1 MPDRAGQQ
9 IGNYRLL
16 RLLGRGA
23 FAEVYLGEHVYL
35 KRLAALK
42 LLQTSLEDEDVERF
56 LVEAQTLA
64 RLNHPNIVRV
74 HEFAVEQGMPI
85 LVMDYAPRR
94 SLRQHHPPGSCLS
107 LETTV
112 SYIKQVATA
121 LQYAHNQNVIHR
133 DIKPENILLGANQ
146 EVLLSD
152 FGIALF
158 SPTPEQLSTQEMTGT
173 LPYMAPE
180 QIRGKPGFASDQY
193 SLAIVAYEWLCG
205 VRPFEGSQWAIAHQH
220 VFTPPP
226 RLREK
231 DPSLPQAVEDVV
243 LKALAKGP
251 QDRYVSVQMFA
262 QALERASQ
270 VSSPDL
276 QSADLEVTAPLDPD
290 LPAAPVTP
298 KFKRVFISASHDD
311 AAFVALLKADLQ
323 RHGVAVWNDYQH
335 KQENATDQ
343 EDVMRQ
349 AIRAVDVVL
358 LVVSPHTQS
367 SETIAEHLRIAS
379 LYQRRLVFVW
389 AAGNDIVEAL
399 PREWGKTV
407 QVDLIDARDNRY
419 ELVLDEMIACL
430 VEETEL
436 PSHVEPVFEPRNPY
450 KGLRAFTGDDT
461 SDFFGRDSLIEELVD
476 MVKGA
481 LTLEQSGTS
490 EARLL
495 AVIGPSGSGKS
506 SVVMAGLLPRLQR
519 GALPRSE
526 QWMYLDPVV
535 PGIHPL
541 EALALT
547 LAPHFPDRSLK
558 VLREDLEDNSA
569 RGLHLLARQLVKDPA
584 QKLVLLIDQF
594 EELFTLTTTE
604 EERQHLI
611 DLLITAMTELQ
622 GTVFIILTL
631 RADFYDRP
639 MSYPTLGR
647 LILRH
652 QAAVLPMDVH
662 DLRAVIKRP
671 AALPDVQLTFEGNL
685 VGDLLFEV
693 QGQVGALPLLQFTL
707 DQLFERRDG
716 HKLTLE
722 AYREI
727 GGVKGALAKHA
738 ESTYAALPSE
748 EHRKLARALFLRLI
762 DPGLT
767 EQDTTRR
774 RATLAELVLPTQQ
787 ETELLQQVTA
797 YFLAARLLTTNEI
810 AGTPTIEV
818 SHETLIREWTR
829 LAEWLREARDDI
841 RLLQTLSEDVAEWKQ
856 HSQPRDRLYRGSQLK
871 DARAWAAR
879 NIPSRD
885 EDAFLRSSSARRMHY
900 LVSVIAI
907 TLLLVSTTGLL
918 SWLLLRPPDP
928 THVTNLNDSGPG
940 SLRQAIA
947 TAKPGYIITFDASL
961 RGGTIKLTSDNLSIT
976 QSMTIRGL
984 GSGLLTISGN
994 HGDRQ
999 IKVAQKITV
1008 TISGVTITSFDSSG
1022 IKNYGVLT
1030 LEDSIVSGNTTPGNG
1045 GGIENFESGRLTLI
1059 NSVISGNA
1067 SASERTD
1074 FANNP
1079 AFGNGGGIYNHG
1091 MFKLIN
1097 SIVSGNRAARY
1108 GGGIYNGG
1116 GKAVATITNGTML
1129 HNTACQSGGGIA
1141 NAVTLTL
1148 IDSTVSNNSVGHCV
1162 AGIPPN
1168 PLPNT
1173 IRGGGIYN
1181 ASTAKT
1187 ITITDSTISGNTV
1200 FNGPGGG
1207 IFDNFSEG
1215 KNTLV
1220 ITNSTIAYNTASG
1233 NGGGFVF
1240 SGSQA
1245 TITFCTIYGNIA
1257 LDGGGIFI
1265 KDGRDA
1271 VGNSI
1276 PSHVQMQ
1283 NSLVARNH
1291 QSTGQDIVGTLTTG
1305 GYNLIQN
1312 FTGVSFVDPMNKH
1325 TTDIIGDTFSDLK
1338 IDTVLRNNDGPT
1350 ESLALLPGSPAI
1362 DKILLDACRLDGIA
1376 SDQRG
1381 VKRPQGKGCDIGAY
1395 EYRA

>member
-1 MPDRAGQQ
+1 MPDRVGQQ
-9 IGNYRLL
+9 VGNYRLL

-42 LLQTSLEDEDVERF
+42 LLQTSLEDEDVEQF

-94 SLRQHHPPGSCLS
+94 SLRQHHPHGSCLS
-107 LETTV
+107 LEMTV

-158 SPTPEQLSTQEMTGT
+158 SPSTEQLSTQEMAGT
-173 LPYMAPE
+173 LPYIAPE
-180 QIRGKPGFASDQY
+180 QIRGRPGFASDQY
-193 SLAIVAYEWLCG
+193 SLAVVAYEWLCG

-270 VSSPDL
+270 VSSLDL
-276 QSADLEVTAPLDPD
+276 RQADLEVTAPLDPA
-290 LPAAPVTP
+290 LPAAPATP

-323 RHGVAVWNDYQH
+323 RRGVAVWEDRQH
-335 KQENATDQ
+335 KPENALDQ
-343 EDVMRQ
+343 EDVVRQ

-367 SETIAEHLRIAS
+367 SETIAKHLRIAS

-407 QVDLIDARDNRY
+407 QVDLIDARNKRY

-430 VEETEL
+430 IEETEL
-436 PSHVEPVFEPRNPY
+436 PSYVEPAFEPRNPY
-450 KGLRAFTGDDT
+450 KGLRAFTRNDAN
-461 SDFFGRDSLIEELVD
+461 DFFGRDSLIEELVD
-476 MVKGA
+476 IVKGV
-481 LTLEQSGTS
+481 LTPEQSGTP
-490 EARLL
+490 ETRLL

-506 SVVMAGLLPRLQR
+506 SVVMAGLLPQLQR
-519 GALPRSE
+519 GAIARSE
-526 QWMYLDPVV
+526 QWVYLDPMV

-547 LAPHFPDRSLK
+547 LAPHFPGRSLK
-558 VLREDLEDNSA
+558 ALREDLEDDSA
-569 RGLHLLARQLVKDPA
+569 RGLHLLAKQLVKDPA
-584 QKLVLLIDQF
+584 QKLVLLVDQF

-604 EERQHLI
+604 EERQRFI
-611 DLLITAMTELQ
+611 NLLITAMAEPR
-622 GTVFIILTL
+622 GTVFVILTL

-639 MSYPTLGR
+639 MAYPALGR
-647 LILRH
+647 LVLRH

-662 DLRAVIKRP
+662 DLRAIIKRP
-671 AALPDVQLTFEGNL
+671 AALSDVQLIFEGNL
-685 VGDLLFEV
+685 AGDLLFEV

-738 ESTYAALPSE
+738 ESSYTALPSE

-774 RATLAELVLPTQQ
+774 RATQAELALPTQE

-818 SHETLIREWTR
+818 SHEALIREWAR
-829 LAEWLREARDDI
+829 LNEWLREARDDI
-841 RLLQTLSEDVAEWKQ
+841 RLQQTLSEDVAEWKR
-856 HSQPRDRLYRGSQLK
+856 HGQPRDRLYRGSQLK
-871 DARAWAAR
+871 DAKAWAAR
-879 NIPSRD
+879 NIASRD
-885 EDAFLRSSSARRMHY
+885 EDTFLRSSSARRVHY
-900 LVSVIAI
+900 LVSVITI
-907 TLLLVSTTGLL
+907 ILLLVSTTGLL

-928 THVTNLNDSGPG
+928 TYITNLKDSGSG

-947 TAKPGYIITFDASL
+947 TAKPGNIITFDTSL
-961 RGGTIKLTSDNLSIT
+961 RGGTINLTSDNLSIT
-976 QSMTIRGL
+976 QSITIRGL

-994 HGDRQ
+994 QGNRE
-999 IKVAQKITV
+999 IKVAPKITV
-1008 TISGVTITSFDSSG
+1008 TISGVTITSFGSSG

-1030 LEDSIVSGNTTPGNG
+1030 LVNSRVSGNTTPGNG
-1045 GGIENFESGRLTLI
+1045 GGIENYESGRLTLI
-1059 NSVISGNA
+1059 NSVVSGNA
-1067 SASERTD
+1067 AASENTD
-1074 FANNP
+1074 FAHNP
-1079 AFGNGGGIYNHG
+1079 AFGNGGGIFNHG
-1091 MFKLIN
+1091 TFKLIN
-1097 SIVSGNRAARY
+1097 SIVSGNRATRS
-1108 GGGIYNGG
+1108 GGGIYNGR
-1116 GKAVATITNGTML
+1116 GKAVATITNGTVL

-1141 NAVTLTL
+1141 NDVTLAL
-1148 IDSTVSNNSVGHCV
+1148 IDSEVSNNSAGHCA
-1162 AGIPPN
+1162 AGLPPN

-1173 IRGGGIYN
+1173 IRGGGIFNYK
-1181 ASTAKT
+1181 TAKK
-1187 ITITDSTISGNTV
+1187 ITITGSTISGNTV

-1207 IFDNFSEG
+1207 IFDDFSEG
-1215 KNTLV
+1215 KNILV
-1220 ITNSTIAYNTASG
+1220 ITNSTLAGNTASS

-1240 SGSQA
+1240 SGSLA
-1245 TITFCTIYGNIA
+1245 AITFCTIYGNTA

-1265 KDGRDA
+1265 EGGKDD
-1271 VGNSI
+1271 VGNSV

-1291 QSTGQDIVGTLTTG
+1291 QSTGQDIVGTLATG

-1312 FTGVSFVDPMNKH
+1312 FAGISFVDPTNKH
-1325 TTDIIGDTFSDLK
+1325 ATDIVGDAFSDSK
-1338 IDTVLRNNDGPT
+1338 IDTVLRNNNGPT
-1350 ESLALLPGSPAI
+1350 KSLALLPGSPAI
-1362 DKILLDACRLDGIA
+1362 DKIPLDVCRLDGIT

-1395 EYRA
+1395 EYKP